1 MKKDPQDERI
11 ESILGENLDSDFDQA
26 VEAFYEYNKAHLL
39 LPCEV
44 TGIEDFRW
52 EEFYVLGPGSKR
64 EYDQLKK
71 TQPSYRDR
79 YTLFDI
85 SRGTES
91 QWMLFPGEDITAM
104 SAASP
109 TVGSS
114 TLGCRS
120 SRQQIGNRRTASFS
134 TIILCGS
141 STAVNRQ
148 KLKELKRQLQVRV
161 PLSGFQVEEGFAWK
175 CDI

>member
-11 ESILGENLDSDFDQA
+11 EAILGETVDSDFDQA
-26 VEAFYEYNKAHLL
+26 VEAFYEYIKVDLL

-85 SRGTES
+85 GRGTES
-91 QWMLFPGEDITAM
+91 QWMLFPGEDITAHVRRI
-104 SAASP
+104 SD
-109 TVGSS
+109 GKEFC
-114 TLGCRS
+114 LGL
-120 SRQQIGNRRTASFS
+120 A
-134 TIILCGS
+134 
-141 STAVNRQ
+141 
-148 KLKELKRQLQVRV
+148 ELKATDRKSENCQLLDDYSVWFVNSR
-161 PLSGFQVEEGFAWK
+161 
-175 CDI
+175 